1 MVSFKQLEA
10 IYWVS
15 LLGTFAA
22 AAEKLHTSESA
33 ISKRITE
40 LESTFNVELFDRT
53 LRSARLTRRGAE
65 VVEFSR
71 SILDQRGQLLERMG
85 KTELTVRRFRVGVTE
100 LIALTW
106 LPRLVEVFRAA
117 YPDISFEPEIDL
129 STVLCEKLNAGSI
142 DLAIVPPVFSE
153 SGVVAVPLQEL
164 ELSWMCK
171 PGLVAAHESLSI
183 AQIAKHPILTQTGKS
198 GVDTVY
204 DQWFLQQRVPVRKIF
219 AGNSLLALAA
229 LTAAGFGISYLP
241 RLYFRDLVEC
251 GTLQQIEAV
260 ELNPSIRY
268 YAVYRGADEISGF
281 SESFAKLCEEV
292 CNFAKSPAAPSMY
305 SAQVPPPQRRTAK
318 RAPKS
323 VKIIHPSE

>member
-15 LLGTFAA
+15 LLGTFSA

-40 LESTFNVELFDRT
+40 LESTFDVELFDRT
-53 LRSARLTRRGAE
+53 LRSARLTRRGTE
-65 VVEFSR
+65 VVDFAR
-71 SILDQRGQLLERMG
+71 TILDQRGQLLERMG
-85 KTELTVRRFRVGVTE
+85 KAELTVRRFRVGVTE

-106 LPRLVEVFRAA
+106 LPRLVEMFRAD

-153 SGVVAVPLQEL
+153 SGVIAVPLQEL

-171 PGLVAAHESLSI
+171 PGLVTTHEPLSM

-241 RLYFRDLVEC
+241 KLYFADLVER
-251 GTLQQIEAV
+251 GTLQQIDAADA
-260 ELNPSIRY
+260 NPAIRY
-268 YAVYRGADEISGF
+268 YAIYRGADEISGF
-281 SESFAKLCEEV
+281 SEKFAKLCEEV
-292 CNFAKSPAAPSMY
+292 CNFAKSPETPSMY
-305 SAQVPPPQRRTAK
+305 STPGST
-318 RAPKS
+318 APKRPARRAT
-323 VKIIHPSE
+323 KT